1 VAWPPGYSSLT
12 LASKQPSHFFLA
24 LDLRLAARMQANIRK
39 FYLFQ
44 FLLNFQLWWPIWV
57 IYLTEERG
65 LTLGQV
71 TLIDVPSSPSGR
83 PSSGA
88 KDNRRR
94 RPRPR
99 PPRKSTSPPP

>member
-1 VAWPPGYSSLT
+1 
-12 LASKQPSHFFLA
+12 
-24 LDLRLAARMQANIRK
+24 MQANIRK

-71 TLIDVPSSPSGR
+71 TLIDVPFWLSIIALQIPAAAIADRWGR
-83 PSSGA
+83 KPTLIVSACALSAAVTIFGLA
-88 KDNRRR
+88 
-94 RPRPR
+94 
-99 PPRKSTSPPP
+99 TSFELILVS